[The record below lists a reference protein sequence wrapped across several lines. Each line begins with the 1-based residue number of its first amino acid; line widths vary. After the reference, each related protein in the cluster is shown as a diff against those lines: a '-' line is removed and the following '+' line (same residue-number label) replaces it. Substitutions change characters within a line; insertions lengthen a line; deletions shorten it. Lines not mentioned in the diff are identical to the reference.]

1 MFLKREMAEG
11 GRDDFRE
18 ARRENHCNMFKERF
32 ENVSSRVNDLQTA
45 YYLLQ
50 GFTSVRLICPEYLS
64 IIDELSSILAWVVTS
79 ISQEFAGDK
88 EFLLELRR
96 ERDKLEEHY
105 NTLWHFAP
113 AFAEHV
119 SSVIGRRGSAG
130 FLEEEED
137 GGHDDN

>member
-1 MFLKREMAEG
+1 MAEG

-32 ENVSSRVNDLQTA
+32 EKVSSRVNDLQTA

-50 GFTSVRLICPEYLS
+50 GFTSVRLIYPEYLS

-88 EFLLELRR
+88 EFSSELRR
-96 ERDKLEEHY
+96 EREKLEEHY

-113 AFAEHV
+113 AFTEHV
-119 SSVIGRRGSAG
+119 SSVIGRRRSAR
-130 FLEEEED
+130 FLEEED
-137 GGHDDN
+137 GGHEDD